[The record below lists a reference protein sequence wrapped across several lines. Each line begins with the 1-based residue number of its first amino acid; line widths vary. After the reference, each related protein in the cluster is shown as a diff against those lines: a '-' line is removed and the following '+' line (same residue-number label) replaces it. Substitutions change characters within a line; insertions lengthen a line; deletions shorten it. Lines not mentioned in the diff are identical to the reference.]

1 MAAREAEDEKQ
12 EKPRPRCHGGRTVP
26 RRAARNFAVQRAC
39 ATFARLMR
47 RARSVFLLGL
57 VGALGALGALGVALR
72 RSSSPG
78 PAGSAGQTPPDSVVA
93 GGPDGGPRSE
103 ATKWAGRTLE
113 LPTGVPVAVSCW
125 EARQIVGQARSRL
138 ASEPG
143 PVDPRKLA
151 DATVDWLDPHGL
163 WSASPDAPLATFLR
177 KHDKELVREIE
188 APIGTGGCP
197 LFDEAGTLIAQ
208 WVTALA
214 TILDDASRHAQ
225 PMTKQEALQLAS
237 EPAFEDQAVRR
248 SARDLA
254 HDLGR
259 TIGAVGLS
267 FGDPVRSFTAAARE
281 RFVPSLSPAGWSRA
295 LLAAALRAYLP
306 QIDPH
311 GGWAPLDEET
321 SLYEVDLEAFPP
333 PRLWDR
339 MARTALGV
347 RIESG
352 AASPLL
358 DRDVVLSVGQIALG
372 GLSVEQAEQVAI
384 FDNALPLQK
393 RSVVVL
399 RQGDDAPRSL
409 DVSSPGDPT
418 AETESGELPVERI
431 AYADGDALVVE
442 IGDVPDDLGDLLAVT
457 IAKARAA
464 GPPVGIILD
473 LRGNGG
479 GSTDGADAA
488 LGLFL
493 PGAPLFPMKRRDG
506 VIETERATEPPE
518 TDRWPGPVAALVDA
532 DTASAAEMIAGAL
545 SSYRRGVVAGQRT
558 YGKGCAQEYMDDE
571 VRAGVLRLTTLV
583 YALPDGSPVQRVGL
597 QPTVFLG
604 SRHGVE
610 REATLAHAMPV
621 WRGPDVRDHDRVREV
636 PWPAHRGRVGPCRD
650 DSICRTLHA
659 LGAPRGVASRGRR

>member
-1 MAAREAEDEKQ
+1 
-12 EKPRPRCHGGRTVP
+12 
-26 RRAARNFAVQRAC
+26 
-39 ATFARLMR
+39 MR
-47 RARSVFLLGL
+47 RARWLIVAGLAGAACALGL
-57 VGALGALGALGVALR
+57 ALR
-72 RSSSPG
+72 RPSAPR
-78 PAGSAGQTPPDSVVA
+78 PAGTDGTAPTVA
-93 GGPDGGPRSE
+93 EGIGGGADGGVRNEGPRR
-103 ATKWAGRTLE
+103 AGRTLE
-113 LPTGVPVAVSCW
+113 PTTGVPAALACWDARRVVA
-125 EARQIVGQARSRL
+125 QARSRL

-143 PVDPRKLA
+143 PVDSRKLV
-151 DATVDWLDPHGL
+151 DAAADWLDPHGL
-163 WSASPDAPLATFLR
+163 WSASPDAPLGPFLR
-177 KHDKELVREIE
+177 KHERELLREIE
-188 APIGTGGCP
+188 APVGAGGCP
-197 LFDEAGTLIAQ
+197 LFDEAGALVAG
-208 WVTALA
+208 WVTSLA
-214 TILDDASRHAQ
+214 AILDEASRRAG
-225 PMTKQEALQLAS
+225 PVTKREAWQIAS
-237 EPAFEDQAVRR
+237 DPAFEDQTVRR

-259 TIGAVGLS
+259 TIGVVQQS
-267 FGDPVRSFTAAARE
+267 FGDPVRSFAEQARN
-281 RFVPSLSPAGWSRA
+281 RFVPALSPSGWSRV
-295 LLAAALRAYLP
+295 LLAATVRAYLP

-321 SLYEVDLEAFPP
+321 SLYELDLDAFPP

-339 MARTALGV
+339 MARTAMGV

-358 DRDVVLSVGQIALG
+358 ERDIVLTVGKVGLG

-384 FDNALPLQK
+384 FDGAYPPEK
-393 RSVVVL
+393 RTVVVL

-409 DVSSPGDPT
+409 DVTAPADP
-418 AETESGELPVERI
+418 AETETGELPAERI

-457 IAKARAA
+457 IAKARAIR
-464 GPPVGIILD
+464 PPVGIVLD

-506 VIETERATEPPE
+506 VIEIERASEPPE

-545 SSYRRGVVAGQRT
+545 SSYRRGVVAGHRT
-558 YGKGCAQEYMDDE
+558 YGKGCAQEYMDDD

-597 QPTVFLG
+597 QPALFLG
-604 SRHGVE
+604 ARPPVE
-610 REATLAHAMPV
+610 REATLAHTIPT
-621 WRGPDVRDHDRVREV
+621 WRGPDVRDLARIREV

-650 DSICRTLHA
+650 DSVCRTLHA
-659 LGAPRGVASRGRR
+659 LGAPHGVASRGRR